1 MFVSIFISN
10 RKDVSLP
17 VSMQRVMASEAEA
30 TREAKAKVI
39 ASEGEQKASYALK
52 EAADIINQS
61 PTAIQLRYLQTLADI
76 STDKNSTIIFPV
88 PIDFMNMG
96 FQNRGNK
103 MKNMNHSSE
112 KDNMI
117 IDSDNFMEEFDQ
129 NENSMN
135 ENYPKGAVIKGIKD
149 PNKAFSLRKSATIKK
164 Q

>member
-1 MFVSIFISN
+1 M
-10 RKDVSLP
+10 SLP

-61 PTAIQLRYLQTLADI
+61 PTAIQLRYLQTLSDI

-88 PIDFMNMG
+88 PIEFMSG
-96 FQNRGNK
+96 FSNRSNK
-103 MKNMNHSSE
+103 VKKTNNSSE

-117 IDSDNFMEEFDQ
+117 IDSDNFLEEFDQ

-135 ENYPKGAVIKGIKD
+135 ENSTKGAIIKGIKD
-149 PNKAFSLRKSATIKK
+149 PNKAFTLRKSATLKK